1 MKIFQLPDFETE
13 MDFCSEV
20 KYGALILILFINSFM
35 IYREMFES
43 EMAENKLMIVQ
54 CDYGERNTD
63 LIACARHRLID
74 EMRRP
79 KKPEC
84 GVTHVLFIV
93 QLPRVAGGTAF
104 TSFQGGPWTSIHIDD
119 TTCPAGVNQIV
130 KYALSEPFHAFFNML
145 IEKDNEVPSDFKI
158 STRLRDNIQI
168 VVQKIVTAQS
178 YQKME
183 KLIDNL
189 FELTSSKVSLDCD
202 FGELVHLIILRLQ
215 FYFFRFHLFC

>member
-84 GVTHVLFIV
+84 GVTHVIFIV

-104 TSFQGGPWTSIHIDD
+104 TSFQGGPWTSIHIDEL
-119 TTCPAGVNQIV
+119 TCPTGANQVV
-130 KYALSEPFHAFFNML
+130 KYALSEPLHKFFNML
-145 IEKDNEVPSDFKI
+145 VEKDQEIPSDFKI
-158 STRLRDNIQI
+158 NTRIRDNIQLA
-168 VVQKIVTAQS
+168 VSRIVTAQS
-178 YQKME
+178 YKKME
-183 KLIDNL
+183 KVIEILLVLISDEALVN
-189 FELTSSKVSLDCD
+189 
-202 FGELVHLIILRLQ
+202 FGE
-215 FYFFRFHLFC
+215 